1 MNELTKWNYESSE
14 VRTIQQNGEPWFV
27 LADVCKVLE
36 LSNPRSTAE
45 RLDEDERRKF
55 DLPRQGET
63 WCINESGLYTVIL
76 RSDKPQARPFRKWV
90 TSEVLPSIRRT
101 GSYQTKTVDEKSK
114 ALAVKEMNARVRM
127 SNQFLKL
134 ANVDTLSEQYKS
146 ILVAKSAEALTGTQI
161 LPLPKSKQKM
171 YTAKEVGEMFGI
183 TPQKVGSIA
192 NKNGLKTVEYGEWY
206 RDKSPYSCK
215 EVDTFRYN
223 DRAVEKFFELLNAAK

>member
-76 RSDKPQARPFRKWV
+76 RSDKPQARLFRKWV

>member
-101 GSYQTKTVDEKSK
+101 GSYQTTTVDEKSK

-134 ANVDTLSEQYKS
+134 AKVDTLSEQYKS